1 MNEAHMQDGRRYHL
15 FIFSPAS
22 LPRYHSM
29 RDLYPG
35 GGGELPYKKDGEA
48 RRKFWKEPPQEVKR
62 SCFVGVA
69 WIFFIP

>member
-1 MNEAHMQDGRRYHL
+1 MFCAMNEAHMQDGRRYHL

-35 GGGELPYKKDGEA
+35 GGGNSHTKRTGKLVGNFEKNPE
-48 RRKFWKEPPQEVKR
+48 EVTVD
-62 SCFVGVA
+62 CFVGVA
-69 WIFFIP
+69 